1 MSATGWAWLVLA
13 FPLAGAIVISLG
25 WRAIPGRLA
34 GWIASGMILGSFACA
49 IAATLKMQDVAPG
62 ARHAS
67 STLFDYA
74 HSAGLN
80 IGLSVYVDPLSLF
93 MALVV
98 SGVSFLIHVYSVSY
112 MTSDR
117 GFNRFFAY
125 LNFFV

>member
-1 MSATGWAWLVLA
+1 MSATAWAWLVLA
-13 FPLAGAIVISLG
+13 FPLAGTIVIALG
-25 WRAIPGRLA
+25 WRVIPGRVP
-34 GWIASGMILGSFACA
+34 GWIASAMILGSFACS
-49 IAATLKMQDVAPG
+49 IAATLKMQDLAPH

-74 HSAGLN
+74 HTAGLN
-80 IGLSVYVDPLSLF
+80 IGMSIYVDPLSLF

-117 GFNRFFAY
+117 GFNRYFSY
-125 LNFFV
+125 LNYF